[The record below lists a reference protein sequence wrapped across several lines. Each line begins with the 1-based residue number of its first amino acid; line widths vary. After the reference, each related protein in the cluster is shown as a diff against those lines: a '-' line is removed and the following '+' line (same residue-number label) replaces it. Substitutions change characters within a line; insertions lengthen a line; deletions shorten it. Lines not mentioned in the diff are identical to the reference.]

1 MQKPSVLIWVML
13 LVLGMIWGASFLGI
27 SLALNSF
34 GPISIAAIRVS
45 MAAVIILVI
54 SMALGYGLPGF
65 QTPSGRRTW
74 LHCLGMALFSNAIPF
89 ALLGWGQLNV
99 SSGFAGIT
107 MAVVPLLVLPLSHFL
122 VPGALMT
129 RKKLLGFLFGFAG
142 VVVLVGP
149 AQILQS
155 GGSNIENL
163 ARMACIAASLCYA
176 IGSIITRLTP
186 EGPVL
191 AFSAAALILAA
202 IMLVPA
208 ALIFEGIPTDIS
220 LKSFGAVI
228 YLGVFP
234 TALATILLVHI
245 VKVAGPPFLSLV
257 NYQVPIWAVLF
268 GALALN
274 ETIPSQAIYA
284 LGMILLGLAIS
295 QFRMGRF
302 Q

>member
-1 MQKPSVLIWVML
+1 MQKPSLLIWIML
-13 LVLGMIWGASFLGI
+13 LSLGMIWGASFLGI
-27 SLALNSF
+27 SLALDSF
-34 GPISIAAIRVS
+34 GPITIAAIRVS
-45 MAAVIILVI
+45 MAAVIILII
-54 SMALGYGLPGF
+54 SVALGYGLPSF
-65 QTPSGRRTW
+65 QTADGRRTW

-129 RKKLLGFLFGFAG
+129 RKKLLGFLVGFTG
-142 VVVLVGP
+142 VVVLIGP
-149 AQILQS
+149 AQILQ
-155 GGSNIENL
+155 GGASNIENL
-163 ARMACIAASLCYA
+163 ARMACVAASLCYA

-186 EGPVL
+186 QGPVL

-208 ALIFEGIPTDIS
+208 ALIFEGLPSGIS
-220 LKSFGAVI
+220 LQSLGGVL
-228 YLGVFP
+228 YLGIFP

-245 VKVAGPPFLSLV
+245 VKVSGPPFLSLV
-257 NYQVPIWAVLF
+257 NYQVPIWAVLI

-274 ETIPSQAIYA
+274 EAVPSQAIYA
-284 LGMILLGLAIS
+284 LGLILLGLAIS
-295 QFRMGRF
+295 QFRFGRA
-302 Q
+302 

>member
-1 MQKPSVLIWVML
+1 MQKPSVLIWIML
-13 LVLGMIWGASFLGI
+13 LFLGMIWGASFLGI
-27 SLALNSF
+27 FLALNSF

-54 SMALGYGLPGF
+54 SVALGYGLPGF
-65 QTPSGRRTW
+65 KTANGRKTW
-74 LHCLGMALFSNAIPF
+74 LHCLGMALFSNAVPF

-122 VPGALMT
+122 VPGAAMT
-129 RKKLLGFLFGFAG
+129 RKKLLGFLVGFTG

-149 AQILQS
+149 TQILQS
-155 GGSNIENL
+155 GGSDIENL
-163 ARMACIAASLCYA
+163 ARMACIAASLSYA
-176 IGSIITRLTP
+176 VGSIITRLTP
-186 EGPVL
+186 ERPVL

-202 IMLVPA
+202 IILVPA
-208 ALIFEGIPTDIS
+208 ALIFESIPTDIS
-220 LKSFGAVI
+220 AKSLAGVI
-228 YLGVFP
+228 YLGIFP
-234 TALATILLVHI
+234 TALATLLLVHI
-245 VKVAGPPFLSLV
+245 VKVAGPPFLSLA

-274 ETIPSQAIYA
+274 ETIPGQTIYA

-295 QFRMGRF
+295 QFRIGRF